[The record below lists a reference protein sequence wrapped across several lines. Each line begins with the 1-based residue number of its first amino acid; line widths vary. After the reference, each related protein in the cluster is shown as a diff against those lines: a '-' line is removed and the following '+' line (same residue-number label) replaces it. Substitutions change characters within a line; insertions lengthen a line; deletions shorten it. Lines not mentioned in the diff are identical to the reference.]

1 MNYSENYLNGAT
13 MLDGEMEQF
22 DHNPADFVS
31 MIGWSKD
38 MQVKAETVRGKLELV
53 KDDYLKLEKILDDH
67 NGDVHCDAA
76 QDYIT
81 NLFSAKILKALKP
94 GIYNKLEY

>member
-31 MIGWSKD
+31 MIGWSIDK
-38 MQVKAETVRGKLELV
+38 QRQAETVRGKLTLE
-53 KDDYLKLEKILDDH
+53 KSDYLEMEKILDKHD
-67 NGDVHCDAA
+67 GDVHCDAA

-81 NLFSAKILKALKP
+81 NLFSAKILKALK
-94 GIYNKLEY
+94 